1 MGWEKGL
8 EREDFFFKGL
18 TKPALKSNGG
28 GILELDAILVLLLH
42 GREGR
47 LELSK
52 PCVLIC

>member
-18 TKPALKSNGG
+18 TKLALKSNGG

-42 GREGR
+42 GREGDIGT
-47 LELSK
+47 
-52 PCVLIC
+52 V